1 MYANGENIVHPAQGV
16 CLVEDVVDN
25 PSATYQLL
33 PVGQRHPMRISFPV
47 ASESRLRPVLSHDEA
62 EDIIAQYPTMQVDEF
77 TNKSNALEE
86 EHFRDEIRLGSC
98 RDSVRVVKTFRT
110 RIAEVKARNKKPP
123 VAYERI
129 LKQASERS
137 LSELAVAL
145 DSTPDDVRVLFED
158 IPDEDE
164 IRQN

>member
-1 MYANGENIVHPAQGV
+1 MYEIGEYIVHPGQGV

-47 ASESRLRPVLSHDEA
+47 ASESRLRPVLSHEEA

-145 DSTPDDVRVLFED
+145 DLTPDDVRVLFED
-158 IPDEDE
+158 VPDENE

>member
-1 MYANGENIVHPAQGV
+1 MYEIGEYIVHPGQGV
-16 CLVEDVVDN
+16 CLVEDVVDK
-25 PSATYQLL
+25 PDATYQLL
-33 PVGQRHPMRISFPV
+33 PVGQRHPIHISFPV

-62 EDIIAQYPTMQVDEF
+62 VDIIAQYPTMQVDDF
-77 TNKSNALEE
+77 TTKSNALEE
-86 EHFRDEIRLGSC
+86 EHFRDKIRLGSC

-110 RIAEVKARNKKPP
+110 RIAEVRARNKKPP

-145 DSTPDDVRVLFED
+145 DSTPDDVRMLFED
-158 IPDEDE
+158 FSDEHE
-164 IRQN
+164 AQQN

>member
-1 MYANGENIVHPAQGV
+1 MYEIGEYIVHPGQGV

-62 EDIIAQYPTMQVDEF
+62 EDIIAQYPTMQVDDF

-158 IPDEDE
+158 VPDEDE

>member
-1 MYANGENIVHPAQGV
+1 MYEIGEYIVHPGQGV

-47 ASESRLRPVLSHDEA
+47 ASESRLRPVLSHEEA

-86 EHFRDEIRLGSC
+86 EHFRYEIRLGSC

>member
-1 MYANGENIVHPAQGV
+1 MYEIGEYIVHPGQGV

-47 ASESRLRPVLSHDEA
+47 ASESRLRPVLSHEEA

-158 IPDEDE
+158 VPDEDE

>member
-1 MYANGENIVHPAQGV
+1 MSQLFIHFTFNSVPAQR
-16 CLVEDVVDN
+16 LYLILIEDII
-25 PSATYQLL
+25 
-33 PVGQRHPMRISFPV
+33 GKF
-47 ASESRLRPVLSHDEA
+47 RLMDEA

>member
-1 MYANGENIVHPAQGV
+1 MYEIGEYIVHPGQGV

-158 IPDEDE
+158 VPDEDE

>member
-1 MYANGENIVHPAQGV
+1 MYEIGEYIVHPGQGV

-164 IRQN
+164 ICQN

>member
-1 MYANGENIVHPAQGV
+1 MYEIGEYIVHPGQGV

-62 EDIIAQYPTMQVDEF
+62 EDIIAQYPTMQVDDF

-98 RDSVRVVKTFRT
+98 LDSVRVVKTFRT

-158 IPDEDE
+158 GPYEDE

>member
-1 MYANGENIVHPAQGV
+1 MYEIGEYIVHPGQGV

-62 EDIIAQYPTMQVDEF
+62 EDIIAQYPTMQVDDF

-98 RDSVRVVKTFRT
+98 LDSVRVVKTFRT

>member
-1 MYANGENIVHPAQGV
+1 MYEIGEYIVHPGQGV

-33 PVGQRHPMRISFPV
+33 PVGKRHPMRISFPV

>member
-1 MYANGENIVHPAQGV
+1 MYEIGEYIVHPGQGV

>member
-1 MYANGENIVHPAQGV
+1 MYEIGEYIVHPGQGV

-62 EDIIAQYPTMQVDEF
+62 EDIIAQYPTMQVDDF

>member
-1 MYANGENIVHPAQGV
+1 MYEIGEYIVHPGQGV

-47 ASESRLRPVLSHDEA
+47 ASESRLRPVLSHEEA

-98 RDSVRVVKTFRT
+98 LDSVRVVKTFRT

-158 IPDEDE
+158 VPDENE

>member
-1 MYANGENIVHPAQGV
+1 MYEIVEYIVHPGQGV

-47 ASESRLRPVLSHDEA
+47 ASESRLRPVLSHEEA

-158 IPDEDE
+158 VPDENE

>member
-1 MYANGENIVHPAQGV
+1 MYEIGEYIVHPGQGV

-47 ASESRLRPVLSHDEA
+47 ASESRLRPVLSHEEA

-158 IPDEDE
+158 IPDENE

>member
-1 MYANGENIVHPAQGV
+1 MYEIGEYIVHPGQGV

-47 ASESRLRPVLSHDEA
+47 ASESRLRPVLSHEEA
-62 EDIIAQYPTMQVDEF
+62 EDIIAQYPTLPVDDF

-158 IPDEDE
+158 VPDENE